1 MTVTDETVTDEA
13 IDGTDRAIASV
24 IAVAFASA
32 SSRVEV
38 STVPSVVTSALAVRA
53 VSDDETREAL

>member
-1 MTVTDETVTDEA
+1 MCFNF
-13 IDGTDRAIASV
+13 
-24 IAVAFASA
+24 IAVIPVTATFVVAFESA